1 MPKHTFPAS
10 RKASELMRETLGSI
24 VEKLEE
30 NLSAAGLHALDEDEV
45 SQLYLAALEG
55 REPRK
60 AANDITRA
68 RRWDS
73 STRTAHCA
81 VLSLSQLAE
90 DNPDADISAEHVAA
104 GHYLA
109 AQDNEYTPRDTQL
122 GQSARFALVRAL
134 AMLSE
139 VVSVDE
145 LLAAANTLN
154 ANGAWKQRQ
163 DAMGRPVGRE
173 YTTTAWRV
181 RELRAELDLSL
192 EQLPGIIQAA
202 DAFGLREAALRALSC
217 AQAISE
223 HYLGWFGDEIA
234 DSVAAV
240 NALLADA
247 EDELQAL
254 HERAAE
260 VGEREGAEQTAQEA
274 AAEAVTGPAHA
285 LDEPE
290 DVLDVLEPV
299 QAARWARVRQL
310 RQSVRAM
317 RCKPLNRG
325 LWRRAARHR
334 AAHGEKPGGTSGTT
348 TPGRAAASAA
358 LLHVH
363 IPNPAR
369 RANTP

>member
-1 MPKHTFPAS
+1 MPQHTFPAS
-10 RKASELMRETLGSI
+10 HKASELMRETLGSI
-24 VEKLEE
+24 AEKLEE
-30 NLSAAGLHALDEDEV
+30 NLLAAGLRALDEDEL
-45 SQLYLAALEG
+45 SQLYLAILDG
-55 REPRK
+55 REPGK
-60 AANDITRA
+60 AVNDITRV

-73 STRTAHCA
+73 STRTAHC
-81 VLSLSQLAE
+81 VTLSLSQLAE
-90 DNPDADISAEHVAA
+90 DNSDADISAEHVAA

-109 AQDNEYTPRDTQL
+109 AQDTEYTPRDTQL

-134 AMLSE
+134 ATLSE
-139 VVSVDE
+139 IVSVDE
-145 LLAAANTLN
+145 MLATANTLN
-154 ANGAWKQRQ
+154 ENGAWKQRR
-163 DAMGRPVGRE
+163 DAMGRPVGRK
-173 YTTTAWRV
+173 YTTSWRV
-181 RELRAELDLSL
+181 RELRAGLDLSL

-260 VGEREGAEQTAQEA
+260 VGEREGAEQAAEEA
-274 AAEAVTGPAHA
+274 AAEAVAGPAENA
-285 LDEPE
+285 IDEPE

-299 QAARWARVRQL
+299 QAVRWARVRQL

-358 LLHVH
+358 LLHAH
-363 IPNPAR
+363 APNPAR

>member
-1 MPKHTFPAS
+1 MPQHTFPAS

-24 VEKLEE
+24 AEKLEE
-30 NLSAAGLHALDEDEV
+30 NLRAAGLHALDEDEV
-45 SQLYLAALEG
+45 SQLYLAALED

-81 VLSLSQLAE
+81 VLSLSQPTQ
-90 DNPDADISAEHVAA
+90 DNPDADISTEHVAA

-109 AQDNEYTPRDTQL
+109 AQDNQYTPRDTQL

-134 AMLSE
+134 AKLSE

-163 DAMGRPVGRE
+163 DAMGRPVGRK

-181 RELRAELDLSL
+181 GELRAGVDLSL
-192 EQLPGIIQAA
+192 GQLPAIMQGA
-202 DAFGLREAALRALSC
+202 DAQGLRDATLRTLSC
-217 AQAISE
+217 AQEISE
-223 HYLGWFGDEIA
+223 HFLGWFGDEIA
-234 DSVAAV
+234 EAV
-240 NALLADA
+240 STANELLAA
-247 EDELQAL
+247 AQGELQAL
-254 HERAAE
+254 RGHAPAAE
-260 VGEREGAEQTAQEA
+260 AGEREGAEEA
-274 AAEAVTGPAHA
+274 VAEAEATTDADYEH
-285 LDEPE
+285 E
-290 DVLDVLEPV
+290 DVLEVLEPIR
-299 QAARWARVRQL
+299 AARWARARQL
-310 RQSVRAM
+310 RLVMRAM
-317 RCKPLNRG
+317 PCKPLSRG
-325 LWRRAARHR
+325 VWRRAVRDR
-334 AAHGEKPGGTSGTT
+334 ASHGEKPGSTSGTT

-363 IPNPAR
+363 IPKPAR